1 MKNGDAYMDLDID
14 TDSDEEEHTLIDMEG
29 NAITL
34 RDIRKD
40 DMLEILEENIAM
52 VFTLKD
58 KSSIENINARLEEL
72 QKELQLRKDGK
83 SKMEKY
89 ISSLDTSIDYL
100 TVYVDE
106 YDAMNEV
113 DDSDLMSEVRQRGL
127 NVVEFINASKYD
139 LRKFIC
145 QTLDINELYTDEE
158 IFKMLKEIWKTQM

>member
-1 MKNGDAYMDLDID
+1 MAYRRWYNNIEVEGSADID
-14 TDSDEEEHTLIDMEG
+14 LNQLIKENREDAIRLFTD
-29 NAITL
+29 
-34 RDIRKD
+34 
-40 DMLEILEENIAM
+40 
-52 VFTLKD
+52 
-58 KSSIENINARLEEL
+58 EEL

-113 DDSDLMSEVRQRGL
+113 DDSDLLSEVRQRGL
-127 NVVEFINASKYD
+127 NTTEFIEASKYD

-158 IFKMLKEIWKTQM
+158 ILKMLKEIWKTQM

>member
-1 MKNGDAYMDLDID
+1 MAYRRWYNNIEVEGSADID
-14 TDSDEEEHTLIDMEG
+14 LNQLIKENREDAIRLFTD
-29 NAITL
+29 
-34 RDIRKD
+34 
-40 DMLEILEENIAM
+40 
-52 VFTLKD
+52 
-58 KSSIENINARLEEL
+58 EEL

-113 DDSDLMSEVRQRGL
+113 DDSDLLSEVRQRGL
-127 NVVEFINASKYD
+127 NTTEFIEASKYD

-158 IFKMLKEIWKTQM
+158 ILKMLEELWKTQM

>member
-1 MKNGDAYMDLDID
+1 MAYRRWYNNIEVEGSADID
-14 TDSDEEEHTLIDMEG
+14 LNQLIKEHREDAIRLFTD
-29 NAITL
+29 
-34 RDIRKD
+34 
-40 DMLEILEENIAM
+40 
-52 VFTLKD
+52 
-58 KSSIENINARLEEL
+58 EEL

-113 DDSDLMSEVRQRGL
+113 GDSDLMSEVRQRGL

-158 IFKMLKEIWKTQM
+158 ILKMLKEIWKTQI

>member
-1 MKNGDAYMDLDID
+1 MAYRRWYNNIEVEGSADID
-14 TDSDEEEHTLIDMEG
+14 LNQLIKENREDAIRLFTD
-29 NAITL
+29 
-34 RDIRKD
+34 
-40 DMLEILEENIAM
+40 
-52 VFTLKD
+52 
-58 KSSIENINARLEEL
+58 EEL

-113 DDSDLMSEVRQRGL
+113 DDSDLLSEVRQRGL
-127 NVVEFINASKYD
+127 NTTEFIEASKYD

>member
-1 MKNGDAYMDLDID
+1 MAWKRWYSNIEVEGSADID
-14 TDSDEEEHTLIDMEG
+14 LNQLIKKHREDAIRLFTD
-29 NAITL
+29 
-34 RDIRKD
+34 
-40 DMLEILEENIAM
+40 
-52 VFTLKD
+52 
-58 KSSIENINARLEEL
+58 EEL
-72 QKELQLRKDGK
+72 QKELQLREAGK

-113 DDSDLMSEVRQRGL
+113 GDSDLMSEVRHRGL
-127 NVVEFINASKYD
+127 NIVEFINASKYD

-158 IFKMLKEIWKTQM
+158 ILKMLKEIWKTQM

>member
-1 MKNGDAYMDLDID
+1 MQQVKTFTKWIEIMAYRRWYNNIEVEGSADID
-14 TDSDEEEHTLIDMEG
+14 LNQLIKEHREDAIRLFTD
-29 NAITL
+29 
-34 RDIRKD
+34 
-40 DMLEILEENIAM
+40 
-52 VFTLKD
+52 
-58 KSSIENINARLEEL
+58 EEL
-72 QKELQLRKDGK
+72 QKELQLREDGK

-113 DDSDLMSEVRQRGL
+113 GDSDLMSEVRRRGL
-127 NVVEFINASKYD
+127 NIVEFINASKYD

-158 IFKMLKEIWKTQM
+158 ILKMLKELWKTQM

>member
-1 MKNGDAYMDLDID
+1 MAYKRWYNNIEVEGSADID
-14 TDSDEEEHTLIDMEG
+14 LNQLIKEHREDAIRLFTD
-29 NAITL
+29 
-34 RDIRKD
+34 
-40 DMLEILEENIAM
+40 
-52 VFTLKD
+52 
-58 KSSIENINARLEEL
+58 EEL

-113 DDSDLMSEVRQRGL
+113 DDSDLLSEVRQRGL
-127 NVVEFINASKYD
+127 NTTEFIEASKYD

-145 QTLDINELYTDEE
+145 QSLDINELYTDEE
-158 IFKMLKEIWKTQM
+158 ILKMLEELWKTQM

>member
-1 MKNGDAYMDLDID
+1 MAYRRWYNNIEVEGSADID
-14 TDSDEEEHTLIDMEG
+14 LNQLIKEHKEDAIKLFTD
-29 NAITL
+29 
-34 RDIRKD
+34 
-40 DMLEILEENIAM
+40 
-52 VFTLKD
+52 
-58 KSSIENINARLEEL
+58 EEL

-100 TVYVDE
+100 RVYVDE

-113 DDSDLMSEVRQRGL
+113 GDSDLMSEVKQRGL

-158 IFKMLKEIWKTQM
+158 ILKMLEELWKTQM

>member
-1 MKNGDAYMDLDID
+1 MAYRRWYNNIEVEGSADID
-14 TDSDEEEHTLIDMEG
+14 LNQIIKEHREDAIRLFTD
-29 NAITL
+29 
-34 RDIRKD
+34 
-40 DMLEILEENIAM
+40 
-52 VFTLKD
+52 
-58 KSSIENINARLEEL
+58 EEL
-72 QKELQLRKDGK
+72 QKELQLRESGK

-113 DDSDLMSEVRQRGL
+113 GDSDLMSEVRQRGL
-127 NVVEFINASKYD
+127 NIVEFINASKYD

-158 IFKMLKEIWKTQM
+158 ILKMLKEIWKTQM

>member
-1 MKNGDAYMDLDID
+1 MAYKRWYNNIEVEGSADID
-14 TDSDEEEHTLIDMEG
+14 LNQLIKEHRDDAIRLFTD
-29 NAITL
+29 
-34 RDIRKD
+34 
-40 DMLEILEENIAM
+40 
-52 VFTLKD
+52 
-58 KSSIENINARLEEL
+58 EEL

-158 IFKMLKEIWKTQM
+158 ILKMLKEIWKTQM

>member
-1 MKNGDAYMDLDID
+1 MAYKRWYNNIEVEGSADID
-14 TDSDEEEHTLIDMEG
+14 LNQLIKEHRDDAIRLFTD
-29 NAITL
+29 
-34 RDIRKD
+34 
-40 DMLEILEENIAM
+40 
-52 VFTLKD
+52 
-58 KSSIENINARLEEL
+58 EEL

-89 ISSLDTSIDYL
+89 ISSLDTSIYYL

>member
-1 MKNGDAYMDLDID
+1 MDWKRWYSNIEVEGSADID
-14 TDSDEEEHTLIDMEG
+14 LNQLIKEHREDAIRLFTD
-29 NAITL
+29 
-34 RDIRKD
+34 
-40 DMLEILEENIAM
+40 
-52 VFTLKD
+52 
-58 KSSIENINARLEEL
+58 EEL

-113 DDSDLMSEVRQRGL
+113 DDSDLLSEVRQRGL

-158 IFKMLKEIWKTQM
+158 ILKMLEELWKTQM

>member
-1 MKNGDAYMDLDID
+1 MAFRRWYNNIEVEGSADID
-14 TDSDEEEHTLIDMEG
+14 LNQLIKEHREDAIRLFTD
-29 NAITL
+29 
-34 RDIRKD
+34 
-40 DMLEILEENIAM
+40 
-52 VFTLKD
+52 
-58 KSSIENINARLEEL
+58 EEL

-106 YDAMNEV
+106 CDAMNEV

-127 NVVEFINASKYD
+127 NIVEFINASKYD

-158 IFKMLKEIWKTQM
+158 ILKMLKEIWKTQV

>member
-1 MKNGDAYMDLDID
+1 MAYKRWYNNIEVEGSADID
-14 TDSDEEEHTLIDMEG
+14 LNQLIKEHREDAIRLFTD
-29 NAITL
+29 
-34 RDIRKD
+34 
-40 DMLEILEENIAM
+40 
-52 VFTLKD
+52 
-58 KSSIENINARLEEL
+58 EEL

-89 ISSLDTSIDYL
+89 ISSLDNSIDYL

-113 DDSDLMSEVRQRGL
+113 DDSDLMSEVRQREL
-127 NVVEFINASKYD
+127 NIVEFINASKYD

-158 IFKMLKEIWKTQM
+158 ILKMLKEIWKTQM

>member
-1 MKNGDAYMDLDID
+1 MTFRRWYNNIEVEGSADID
-14 TDSDEEEHTLIDMEG
+14 LNQLIKEHREDAIRLFTD
-29 NAITL
+29 
-34 RDIRKD
+34 
-40 DMLEILEENIAM
+40 
-52 VFTLKD
+52 
-58 KSSIENINARLEEL
+58 EEL
-72 QKELQLRKDGK
+72 QKELQLRENGK

-113 DDSDLMSEVRQRGL
+113 GDSNLMSEVKQRGL

-158 IFKMLKEIWKTQM
+158 ILKMLKEIWKTQM

>member
-1 MKNGDAYMDLDID
+1 MAFRKWYNNIEVEGSADID
-14 TDSDEEEHTLIDMEG
+14 LNQLIKEHREDAIRLFTD
-29 NAITL
+29 
-34 RDIRKD
+34 
-40 DMLEILEENIAM
+40 
-52 VFTLKD
+52 
-58 KSSIENINARLEEL
+58 EEL
-72 QKELQLRKDGK
+72 QKELQLREAGK

-158 IFKMLKEIWKTQM
+158 ILEMLKEIWKTQM

>member
-1 MKNGDAYMDLDID
+1 MDWRRWYSNIEVEGSADID
-14 TDSDEEEHTLIDMEG
+14 LNQLIKEHKEDAIRLFTD
-29 NAITL
+29 
-34 RDIRKD
+34 
-40 DMLEILEENIAM
+40 
-52 VFTLKD
+52 
-58 KSSIENINARLEEL
+58 EEL

-113 DDSDLMSEVRQRGL
+113 GDSDLMSEVRQRGL
-127 NVVEFINASKYD
+127 NIVEFVNASKYD

-158 IFKMLKEIWKTQM
+158 ILKMLKEIWKTQI

>member
-1 MKNGDAYMDLDID
+1 MAFRRWYNNIEVEGSADID
-14 TDSDEEEHTLIDMEG
+14 LNQLIKEHREDAIRLFTD
-29 NAITL
+29 
-34 RDIRKD
+34 
-40 DMLEILEENIAM
+40 
-52 VFTLKD
+52 
-58 KSSIENINARLEEL
+58 EEL

-113 DDSDLMSEVRQRGL
+113 DDSDLMSEVKQRGL

-158 IFKMLKEIWKTQM
+158 ILKMLKEIWKTQM

>member
-1 MKNGDAYMDLDID
+1 MAYRRWYNNIEVEGSADID
-14 TDSDEEEHTLIDMEG
+14 LNQLIKEHREDAIRLFTD
-29 NAITL
+29 
-34 RDIRKD
+34 
-40 DMLEILEENIAM
+40 
-52 VFTLKD
+52 
-58 KSSIENINARLEEL
+58 EEL
-72 QKELQLRKDGK
+72 QKELQLREDGK

-113 DDSDLMSEVRQRGL
+113 EDSDLMSEVRQRGL
-127 NVVEFINASKYD
+127 NIVEFVNASKYD

-158 IFKMLKEIWKTQM
+158 ILKMLKELWKTQM

>member
-1 MKNGDAYMDLDID
+1 MAFRRWYNNIEVEGSADID
-14 TDSDEEEHTLIDMEG
+14 LNQLIKEHREDAIRLFTD
-29 NAITL
+29 
-34 RDIRKD
+34 
-40 DMLEILEENIAM
+40 
-52 VFTLKD
+52 
-58 KSSIENINARLEEL
+58 EEL
-72 QKELQLRKDGK
+72 QKELQLREDGK

-89 ISSLDTSIDYL
+89 IGSLDTSIDYL

-158 IFKMLKEIWKTQM
+158 ILKMLKEIWKTQI

>member
-1 MKNGDAYMDLDID
+1 MAYKRWYNNIEVEGSADID
-14 TDSDEEEHTLIDMEG
+14 LNQLIKEHREDAIRLFTD
-29 NAITL
+29 
-34 RDIRKD
+34 
-40 DMLEILEENIAM
+40 
-52 VFTLKD
+52 
-58 KSSIENINARLEEL
+58 EEL

-113 DDSDLMSEVRQRGL
+113 DDSDLLSEVRQRGL

-158 IFKMLKEIWKTQM
+158 ILKMLKEIWKTQI

>member
-1 MKNGDAYMDLDID
+1 MAYKRWYNNIEVEGSADID
-14 TDSDEEEHTLIDMEG
+14 LNQLIKEHREDAIRLFTD
-29 NAITL
+29 
-34 RDIRKD
+34 
-40 DMLEILEENIAM
+40 
-52 VFTLKD
+52 
-58 KSSIENINARLEEL
+58 EEL

-113 DDSDLMSEVRQRGL
+113 GDSDLMSEVKRRGL
-127 NVVEFINASKYD
+127 NIVEFINASKYD

-158 IFKMLKEIWKTQM
+158 IFKMLKEIWKTQI

>member
-1 MKNGDAYMDLDID
+1 MAYKRWYNNIEVEGSADID
-14 TDSDEEEHTLIDMEG
+14 LNQLIKEHRDDAIRLFTD
-29 NAITL
+29 
-34 RDIRKD
+34 
-40 DMLEILEENIAM
+40 
-52 VFTLKD
+52 
-58 KSSIENINARLEEL
+58 EEL

-158 IFKMLKEIWKTQM
+158 ILKMLKEIWKTQI

>member
-1 MKNGDAYMDLDID
+1 MAYKRWYNNIEVEGSADID
-14 TDSDEEEHTLIDMEG
+14 LNQLIKEHREDGIRLFTD
-29 NAITL
+29 
-34 RDIRKD
+34 
-40 DMLEILEENIAM
+40 
-52 VFTLKD
+52 
-58 KSSIENINARLEEL
+58 EEL
-72 QKELQLRKDGK
+72 QKELQLREDGK

-158 IFKMLKEIWKTQM
+158 ILKMLKEIWKTQM

>member
-1 MKNGDAYMDLDID
+1 MAFRKWYNNIEVEGSADID
-14 TDSDEEEHTLIDMEG
+14 LNQLIKEHREDAIRLFTD
-29 NAITL
+29 
-34 RDIRKD
+34 
-40 DMLEILEENIAM
+40 
-52 VFTLKD
+52 
-58 KSSIENINARLEEL
+58 EEL
-72 QKELQLRKDGK
+72 QKELQLREAGK

-127 NVVEFINASKYD
+127 NIVEFINASKYD

-158 IFKMLKEIWKTQM
+158 ILKMLKELWKTQM

>member
-1 MKNGDAYMDLDID
+1 MAYRRWYNNIEVEGSADID
-14 TDSDEEEHTLIDMEG
+14 LNQLIKEHREDAIRLFTD
-29 NAITL
+29 
-34 RDIRKD
+34 
-40 DMLEILEENIAM
+40 
-52 VFTLKD
+52 
-58 KSSIENINARLEEL
+58 EEL

-113 DDSDLMSEVRQRGL
+113 GDSDLMSEVRQRGL
-127 NVVEFINASKYD
+127 NIVEFINASKYD

-145 QTLDINELYTDEE
+145 QTLNINELYTDEE
-158 IFKMLKEIWKTQM
+158 ILKMLKELWKTQM

>member
-1 MKNGDAYMDLDID
+1 MAFRRWYNNIEVEGSADID
-14 TDSDEEEHTLIDMEG
+14 LNQLIKEHREDAIRLFTD
-29 NAITL
+29 
-34 RDIRKD
+34 
-40 DMLEILEENIAM
+40 
-52 VFTLKD
+52 
-58 KSSIENINARLEEL
+58 EEL

-113 DDSDLMSEVRQRGL
+113 GDSDLMSEVRQRGL
-127 NVVEFINASKYD
+127 NIVEFISASKYD
-139 LRKFIC
+139 LRKLIC

-158 IFKMLKEIWKTQM
+158 ILKMLKELWKTQM

>member
-1 MKNGDAYMDLDID
+1 MAFRKWYNNIEVEGSADID
-14 TDSDEEEHTLIDMEG
+14 LNQLIKEHREDAIRLFTD
-29 NAITL
+29 
-34 RDIRKD
+34 
-40 DMLEILEENIAM
+40 
-52 VFTLKD
+52 
-58 KSSIENINARLEEL
+58 EEL

-158 IFKMLKEIWKTQM
+158 ILKMLKEIWKTQI

>member
-1 MKNGDAYMDLDID
+1 MAYKRWYNNIEVEGSADID
-14 TDSDEEEHTLIDMEG
+14 LNQLIKEHREDAIRLFTD
-29 NAITL
+29 
-34 RDIRKD
+34 
-40 DMLEILEENIAM
+40 
-52 VFTLKD
+52 
-58 KSSIENINARLEEL
+58 EEL
-72 QKELQLRKDGK
+72 QKELQLREDGK

-113 DDSDLMSEVRQRGL
+113 GDSDLMSEVRQRGL

-158 IFKMLKEIWKTQM
+158 ILKMLKEIWKTQM

>member
-1 MKNGDAYMDLDID
+1 MAYKRWYNNIEVEGSADID
-14 TDSDEEEHTLIDMEG
+14 LNQLIKEHREDAIRLFTD
-29 NAITL
+29 
-34 RDIRKD
+34 
-40 DMLEILEENIAM
+40 
-52 VFTLKD
+52 
-58 KSSIENINARLEEL
+58 EEL
-72 QKELQLRKDGK
+72 QKELQLREAGK
-83 SKMEKY
+83 SKMENY

-113 DDSDLMSEVRQRGL
+113 GDSDLMSEVKQRGL

-158 IFKMLKEIWKTQM
+158 ILKMLKEIWKTQM

>member
-1 MKNGDAYMDLDID
+1 MAYKRWYNNIEVEGSADID
-14 TDSDEEEHTLIDMEG
+14 LNQLIKEHRDDAIRLFTD
-29 NAITL
+29 
-34 RDIRKD
+34 
-40 DMLEILEENIAM
+40 
-52 VFTLKD
+52 
-58 KSSIENINARLEEL
+58 EEL

-158 IFKMLKEIWKTQM
+158 ILKMLEELWKTQM

>member
-1 MKNGDAYMDLDID
+1 MAYKRWYNNIEVEGSADID
-14 TDSDEEEHTLIDMEG
+14 LNQLIKEHRDDAIRLFTD
-29 NAITL
+29 
-34 RDIRKD
+34 
-40 DMLEILEENIAM
+40 
-52 VFTLKD
+52 
-58 KSSIENINARLEEL
+58 EEL

-113 DDSDLMSEVRQRGL
+113 DDSDLLSEVRQRGL
-127 NVVEFINASKYD
+127 NTTEFIEASKYD

-158 IFKMLKEIWKTQM
+158 IFKMLKEIWKTQV